1 MNWDILLKGRQIDLP
16 QVSFLLLLWKLKSW
30 LTTYIYYLHDC
41 VSTCY
46 HMIVSPHV
54 ITWLSLHMLSHD
66 CVFTCYHMI
75 VSPHVITWLCLHM
88 LSHDCVSTCYHMSV
102 STCYHMIVSSHVIT
116 WLCLHMLSH
125 DCVSTC
131 YHMIVSPHVISKYK
145 WLAVNNWN
153 FQSSNFVREC

>member
-1 MNWDILLKGRQIDLP
+1 MGYFIERKANRLATSLFLIVAMKAEILTDHLYLLSTWLCLHMLP
-16 QVSFLLLLWKLKSW
+16 
-30 LTTYIYYLHDC
+30 HDC

-46 HMIVSPHV
+46 HMIVSSHV
-54 ITWLSLHMLSHD
+54 ITWLCLHMLSHD
-66 CVFTCYHMI
+66 CVSTCYHMI

-88 LSHDCVSTCYHMSV
+88 LSHDSV
-102 STCYHMIVSSHVIT
+102 STCYHMIVSPHVIT

>member
-54 ITWLSLHMLSHD
+54 ITWLCLHMLSHD

-75 VSPHVITWLCLHM
+75 VSP
-88 LSHDCVSTCYHMSV
+88 
-102 STCYHMIVSSHVIT
+102 HVIT